1 MFEKLFVVLCGECR
15 NFRPIPNSDYG
26 ICQKHNFQGAVK
38 STDSCSFA
46 ELPLPELPQWPCNNE
61 FFSKVR
67 DESEGKIDV

>member
-1 MFEKLFVVLCGECR
+1 MDLFYCSKCKKWFDLNDKFEPLILGT
-15 NFRPIPNSDYG
+15 
-26 ICQKHNFQGAVK
+26 K
-38 STDSCSFA
+38 SPTDTTKFAYA